1 MSTNMAYEGQVVNQY
16 ALKDVGGVYEDP
28 NRICRSGR
36 DDRSYGN
43 SMRVDNSCPVT
54 ISSLDEPVCGET
66 EKKEE
71 HVCNN
76 DPKVAMCAE
85 HLENDNV
92 ANCIEGCVVRNG

>member
-1 MSTNMAYEGQVVNQY
+1 MAYEGQVVNQY

-36 DDRSYGN
+36 DDRIYGK
-43 SMRVDNSCPVT
+43 SVRVDSSFPVI

-71 HVCNN
+71 CMCNN
-76 DPKVAMCAE
+76 DCHVCRAP
-85 HLENDNV
+85 
-92 ANCIEGCVVRNG
+92 